1 MSLQDILKGLKES
14 GENVDKTLKITDTL
28 TLDDSLKPKP
38 EESIENNEEFQK
50 ALKGMEEDLAGFED
64 INMGIADEGGILS
77 TLSEEN
83 ILQNNNS
90 NLYNKLDEL
99 TEEYL
104 LYQPL
109 CFIDEMLENG
119 FVSTKESNTYFVAT
133 RVRDSHLAENINKE
147 NECIVIIT
155 KDTPSMIDTDKVK
168 VLNTIETNDLL
179 EIFVYDK
186 ETNDY
191 KELDE

>member
-1 MSLQDILKGLKES
+1 MSLQDILNGLRES
-14 GENVDKTLKITDTL
+14 NANMDKTLKITDTL

-38 EESIENNEEFQK
+38 EESIVNNEEFK
-50 ALKGMEEDLAGFED
+50 RVFKDMEEDLAGFED
-64 INMGIADEGGILS
+64 IDMGTADEGGILS
-77 TLSEEN
+77 ALSEKN

-99 TEEYL
+99 TGEYL

-119 FVSTKESNTYFVAT
+119 FVSTKESNTYFVAA
-133 RVRDSHLAENINKE
+133 RVEDSHLAENINKE

-155 KDTPSMIDTDKVK
+155 KDTPSVIDTDKVK
-168 VLNTIETNDLL
+168 VLSTIETNDLV